1 MCFGKHS
8 VAFLL
13 RDGLDVSLRVG
24 LAMFTASALKPFL
37 FGKGAAAF
45 ISGQGWFRDT
55 PAGCCAC
62 LQERASQHFL
72 RNGSRD
78 ISLPRSIVSKT
89 VSQQNALNPSSQTK
103 TKPFPLNMSE
113 TPSLSKP
120 PATFPTSD
128 DPKLFS
134 KRKPDKPCDETR
146 IEWIGA
152 YAHAFL
158 RSTHPPSNVALPI
171 GFACCLI
178 CIALPL
184 HLQRVGGIA

>member
-1 MCFGKHS
+1 MQLLNVCRSLSNDSVSRRVCFGKHS

-24 LAMFTASALKPFL
+24 LAMFTASELKHFL

-55 PAGCCAC
+55 SAGCCAC

-89 VSQQNALNPSSQTK
+89 VSQQNALNPSSQK
-103 TKPFPLNMSE
+103 KNKAVSFIHVRN
-113 TPSLSKP
+113 
-120 PATFPTSD
+120 TFLKQTSRNI
-128 DPKLFS
+128 S
-134 KRKPDKPCDETR
+134 YIR
-146 IEWIGA
+146 
-152 YAHAFL
+152 
-158 RSTHPPSNVALPI
+158 
-171 GFACCLI
+171 
-178 CIALPL
+178 
-184 HLQRVGGIA
+184 